1 MKTRLAL
8 IVASS
13 LVLAFAFAT
22 CVSKK
27 SSSET
32 AATSGGTSNAP
43 TRVQVLNNGTAT
55 TTVTLTAPAPF
66 TSQTATFSNIPAG
79 TTSAYQ
85 SLTFDSYSGVSVS
98 CSAAGCVTQT
108 VIINRNADN
117 IIHVKDGL
125 EPAANPNGT
134 APAVSTTS
142 PADSATNVS
151 TNSSVVVTFSEP
163 MFTTT
168 LTTNTANTTCSG
180 SIQVSTVANNFASC
194 VQMTAAPSASGDS
207 TQFTVTPNGGFAAST
222 QFKVRVTTG
231 ARDKTDV
238 ALATQYTM
246 TNFFTT
252 GTLADNTFP
261 SAITLSNPGKTST
274 SVDLSWT
281 DTGDDNNTGTAT
293 SYQLRYSTAT
303 ITTGNFTSA
312 SLHSSGTPS
321 APGTNRSATV
331 SGLSASIT
339 YHFMYR
345 ICDEVPNCTYSNNL
359 QVTTDAAPTTTTTGA
374 W

>member
-8 IVASS
+8 IVASC
-13 LVLAFAFAT
+13 LALAVAFAT

-43 TRVQVLNNGTAT
+43 TRVQVQNAGTGT

-66 TSQTATFSNIPAG
+66 TSQTAIFNSVPSG

-85 SLTFDSYSGVSVS
+85 NLTFDSYSGVSVS
-98 CSAAGCVTQT
+98 CSAAGCLTQT

-134 APAVSTTS
+134 APTVSTVS
-142 PADSATNVS
+142 PADGATSVS

-207 TQFTVTPNGGFAAST
+207 TQFTVTPNGGLAAST
-222 QFKVRVTTG
+222 QFKVRVTTA

-238 ALATQYTM
+238 AMAAQYTM
-246 TNFFTT
+246 TNFFTS

-261 SAITLSNPGKTST
+261 AAVTLTSPGKTST

-281 DTGDDNNTGTAT
+281 DTGDDNNTGNAT

-359 QVTTDAAPTTTTTGA
+359 QVTTDAAPTTTTTGG